1 MAWHSNN
8 TCKHLPSDSGEH
20 ATRQKFQ
27 ISHYWA
33 DLEQCFNL
41 HMPPD
46 FYLST
51 NLTQRPSATDN
62 ENVFKEIRG
71 YPFVSFTASHLS
83 QASQRSAHEATRLS
97 RKDVSRDQKRATNP
111 VSCALVSCVPWR
123 FTKQGISRQSPTSES
138 HKHVMSCT
146 HSICKGLALRQ
157 IQQLS
162 CTLSTI
168 RALHARR
175 IDMLQQLL
183 SSGLKGDRD
192 GSCISF

>member
-97 RKDVSRDQKRATNP
+97 RKDISRDQKRTTNP

-123 FTKQGISRQSPTSES
+123 FTKGFLGSLPHRNRTN
-138 HKHVMSCT
+138 MSCPAHT
-146 HSICKGLALRQ
+146 PFAKDLHCGKYSNFLASYLPYGLFM
-157 IQQLS
+157 
-162 CTLSTI
+162 
-168 RALHARR
+168 H
-175 IDMLQQLL
+175 
-183 SSGLKGDRD
+183 GE
-192 GSCISF
+192 

>member
-1 MAWHSNN
+1 MWHGTSNN

-46 FYLST
+46 IYLST

-111 VSCALVSCVPWR
+111 VSCALVSCHTPCAKDLHCGKYSN
-123 FTKQGISRQSPTSES
+123 FLASYLPY
-138 HKHVMSCT
+138 
-146 HSICKGLALRQ
+146 GLFM
-157 IQQLS
+157 
-162 CTLSTI
+162 
-168 RALHARR
+168 H
-175 IDMLQQLL
+175 
-183 SSGLKGDRD
+183 GE
-192 GSCISF
+192 